1 MYLKKDMSKRE
12 ILKESFLASIPIF
25 LGYIPLGLICGIML
39 QKAGLPAFYILFM
52 SFIVFAGS
60 SQFVAASMLASNG
73 SITSIILTTFILN
86 LRNFLMSSNLHMHI
100 KNKNMKFLMYF
111 CHGVTDETFAIN
123 LEKYTYGNWTD
134 THALYLNNLCILVW
148 AVSCFVGAFLGEIVH
163 ISDSVAG
170 FLLTAMFIT
179 LIVNQIK
186 NKIYVL
192 VSILSILLSVV
203 LYTFF
208 KNSLVIIIA
217 SILSSLFGFYIQK
230 LTHRKEGYY
239 E

>member
-1 MYLKKDMSKRE
+1 MKKDISRKE

-39 QKAGLPAFYILFM
+39 QKAGLSAFYILMM
-52 SFIVFAGS
+52 SLMVFAGS

-73 SITSIILTTFILN
+73 SITSIVLTTFILN
-86 LRNFLMSSNLHMHI
+86 LRNFLMSSNLHMNI

-134 THALYLNNLCILVW
+134 RHALYLNNLCVIVW
-148 AVSCFVGAFLGEIVH
+148 AGSCFLGAFLGEIVS

-179 LIVNQIK
+179 LAVNQIK
-186 NKIYVL
+186 NKVYIL
-192 VSILSILLSVV
+192 VSILSILLSII
-203 LYTFF
+203 LYTLF
-208 KNSLVIIIA
+208 KSSLVIIIA
-217 SILSSLFGFYIQK
+217 SIFSALFGFYIQK
-230 LTHRKEGYY
+230 LNHKKEEIY
-239 E
+239 EY